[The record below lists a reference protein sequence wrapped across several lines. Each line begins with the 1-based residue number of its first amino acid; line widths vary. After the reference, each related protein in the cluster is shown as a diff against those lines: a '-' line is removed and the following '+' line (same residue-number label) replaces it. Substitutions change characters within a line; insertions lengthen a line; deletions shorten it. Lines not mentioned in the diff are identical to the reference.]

1 MILLTGGA
9 GYIGS
14 HMLLELLQADYEV
27 VVLDNL
33 SNSSI
38 EAIRRVEQL
47 TAKTCVFIEGDIR
60 DADCLSAIFT
70 QYSIDSVLHFA
81 GLKAV
86 GESTANPLLYFDNNI
101 SGSVQLLQSMQQFA
115 VTKLVF
121 SSSATVYGEPTKL
134 PIAEDCPMT
143 MPTNP
148 YGYTKMVV
156 EQMLM
161 QLVEAHPDWSVAA
174 LRYFNPV
181 GAHDSGL
188 IGEDPNGIPNNLLP
202 YIAQVAVGKR
212 ERLSVY
218 GDDYATHDGTGVR
231 DYIHVMDL
239 ARGHLS
245 ALDYIANRS
254 GYFVWNLGSG
264 KGHSVLDMVNAFEQA
279 SGRAV
284 PYQIVERRGGD
295 IAACYADPTKALN
308 KLGWS
313 TQKSLE
319 DMMQDTWRWQQLNPD
334 GYGSK

>member
-14 HMLLELLQADYEV
+14 HMLLELLKAHQEV

-33 SNSSI
+33 SNSSV
-38 EAIRRVEQL
+38 EAINRVEKL
-47 TAKTCVFIEGDIR
+47 TNSTCIFIEGDIR
-60 DADCLSAIFT
+60 EESCLTDIFT
-70 QYSIDSVLHFA
+70 HYSIDSVLHFA

-86 GESTANPLLYFDNNI
+86 GESTENPLLYFDNNI
-101 SGSVQLLQSMQQFA
+101 SGSLQLLQSMQQFGIN
-115 VTKLVF
+115 KLVF
-121 SSSATVYGEPTKL
+121 SSSATVYGEPEQL
-134 PIAEDCPMT
+134 PISEDCPMA

-161 QLVEAHPDWSVAA
+161 QLVKSSPNWSVAA

-181 GAHDSGL
+181 GAHESGL

-212 ERLSVY
+212 EKLSVY

-239 ARGHLS
+239 VRGHLS
-245 ALDYIANRS
+245 ALDYIANKA

-264 KGHSVLDMVNAFEQA
+264 HGHSVLDMVNAFEQA
-279 SGRAV
+279 SNQKV
-284 PYQIVERRGGD
+284 PYQIVERRNGD
-295 IAACYADPTKALN
+295 IASCYADSAKALSE
-308 KLGWS
+308 LGWS
-313 TQKSLE
+313 TEKTIE
-319 DMMQDTWRWQQLNPD
+319 DMMQDTWRWQHQNPN
-334 GYGSK
+334 GYAN

>member
-14 HMLLELLQADYEV
+14 HMLLELLKADYEV

-38 EAIRRVEQL
+38 EAIKRVEKL
-47 TAKTCVFIEGDIR
+47 AKKTCIFIEGDIR
-60 DADCLSAIFT
+60 DSACLKSLFAKYNINT
-70 QYSIDSVLHFA
+70 VLHFA

-86 GESTANPLLYFDNNI
+86 GESTEKPLLYFDNNI
-101 SGSVQLLQSMQQFA
+101 SGSVQLLQSMQQFG
-115 VTKLVF
+115 VNKIVF
-121 SSSATVYGEPTKL
+121 SSSATVYGEPEKL
-134 PIAEDCPMT
+134 PIAEDCPMS

-161 QLVEAHPDWSVAA
+161 QLVKSNPVWSVAT

-181 GAHDSGL
+181 GAHESGL

-212 ERLSVY
+212 DELSIY
-218 GDDYATHDGTGVR
+218 GDNYLTHDGTGVR

-239 ARGHLS
+239 VKGHLC
-245 ALDYIANRS
+245 ALDYIANQQ
-254 GYFVWNLGSG
+254 GHFVWNLGSG
-264 KGHSVLDMVNAFEQA
+264 KGHSVLEMVKAFEQA
-279 SGRAV
+279 SGNIV
-284 PYQIVERRGGD
+284 PYQIVEKRSGD
-295 IAACYADPTKALN
+295 IAICYADATKALN
-308 KLGWS
+308 ELGWS
-313 TQKSLE
+313 TKKTIE
-319 DMMQDTWRWQQLNPD
+319 NMMQDTWRWQQQNPN
-334 GYGSK
+334 GYIN

>member
-14 HMLLELLQADYEV
+14 HMLLELLKADYEV

-38 EAIRRVEQL
+38 ESIKRVEQL
-47 TAKTCVFIEGDIR
+47 TNKTCVFIEGDIR
-60 DADCLSAIFT
+60 DTVCLTNIFT
-70 QYSIDSVLHFA
+70 HYSIDSVLHFA

-86 GESTANPLLYFDNNI
+86 GESTENPLLYFDNNI
-101 SGSVQLLQSMQQFA
+101 SGSLQLLQSMQQFG
-115 VTKLVF
+115 VNKLVF
-121 SSSATVYGEPTKL
+121 SSSATVYGEPEQL
-134 PIAEDCPMT
+134 PISEDCPMA

-161 QLVEAHPDWSVAA
+161 QLVKSNPNWSVAA

-181 GAHDSGL
+181 GAHESGL
-188 IGEDPNGIPNNLLP
+188 VGEDPNGIPNNLLP
-202 YIAQVAVGKR
+202 YIAQVAVSKR
-212 ERLSVY
+212 EQLSVY

-239 ARGHLS
+239 VRGHLC
-245 ALDYIANRS
+245 ALDYIANKA

-264 KGHSVLDMVNAFEQA
+264 TGYSVLDMVHAFEQA
-279 SGRAV
+279 SDQKI

-295 IAACYADPTKALN
+295 IASCYADPTKAL
-308 KLGWS
+308 KELDWS
-313 TQKSLE
+313 TRKTIE
-319 DMMQDTWRWQQLNPD
+319 DMMQDTWRWQQMNPN
-334 GYGSK
+334 GYTN